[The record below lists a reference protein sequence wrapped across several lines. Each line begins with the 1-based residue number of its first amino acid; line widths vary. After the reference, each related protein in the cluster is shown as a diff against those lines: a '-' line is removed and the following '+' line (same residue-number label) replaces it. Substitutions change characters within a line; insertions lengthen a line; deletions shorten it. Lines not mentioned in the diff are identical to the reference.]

1 MNPPTIAYGPAAQTP
16 ADRAT
21 VIARMRAAVPRLRRP
36 LTPYVAQLHA
46 RYVAGELSWLQ
57 LYLALDAAPGS

>member
-1 MNPPTIAYGPAAQTP
+1 MNPTAALYGPAAQTP

-21 VIARMRAAVPRLRRP
+21 VLVRMQAAVPRLRRP
-36 LTPYVAQLHA
+36 LSPYVAQLHA

-57 LYLALDAAPGS
+57 VCLALDAAPGS